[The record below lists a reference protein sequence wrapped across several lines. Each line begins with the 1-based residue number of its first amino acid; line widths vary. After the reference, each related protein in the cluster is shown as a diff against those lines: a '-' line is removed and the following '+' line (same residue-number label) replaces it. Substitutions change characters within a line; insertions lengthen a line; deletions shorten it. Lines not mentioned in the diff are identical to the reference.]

1 MKGVVFNLLETV
13 VTENYGADTWDDLL
27 DSAHSDGVYTSLETY
42 DDDDLFDIVT
52 AASKALGLPQNNVIR
67 WFGKAAMPHF
77 KKLYNGFFLDHDS
90 SVPFLATLNDII
102 HPEVRKLYPGASVP
116 DFTMDRVTPNSLELT
131 YRSRKRLCSLAMGM
145 IEGSAPL
152 FGEVATVVETKCM
165 HSGAD
170 CCVFDCSFTPEPE
183 DGSLDE

>member
-27 DSAHSDGVYTSLETY
+27 DAAGSDGVYTSLETY
-42 DDDDLFDIVT
+42 DDADLFSIVT
-52 AASKALGLPQNNVIR
+52 AASKALDLPPNGVVR

-77 KKLYNGFFLDHDS
+77 KNLYPGFFLDHDS
-90 SVPFLATLNDII
+90 SVSFLATLNDII

-116 DFTMDRVTPNSLELT
+116 DFAMGRVTPDSLELT
-131 YRSRKRLCSLAMGM
+131 YRSEKRLCSLAMGM

-152 FGEVATVVETKCM
+152 FGEEATVVETQCT

-170 CCVFDCSFTPEPE
+170 CCVFDCSFASRPE
-183 DGSLDE
+183 DGSLVE

>member
-13 VTENYGADTWDDLL
+13 VTEEYGADTWDDLL
-27 DSAHSDGVYTSLETY
+27 DAAGSDGVYTSLETY
-42 DDDDLFDIVT
+42 EDADLFSIVT
-52 AASKALGLPQNNVIR
+52 AASKALGLPPNDVIR

-77 KKLYNGFFLDHDS
+77 KKLYFGFFLDHDS
-90 SVPFLATLNDII
+90 SVSFLATLNDII

-116 DFTMDRVTPNSLELT
+116 DFAMDRVTTDSLELI

-152 FGEVATVVETKCM
+152 FGEAATVVETQCM
-165 HSGAD
+165 HLGAD
-170 CCVFDCSFTPEPE
+170 CCVFDCSF
-183 DGSLDE
+183 SHQA